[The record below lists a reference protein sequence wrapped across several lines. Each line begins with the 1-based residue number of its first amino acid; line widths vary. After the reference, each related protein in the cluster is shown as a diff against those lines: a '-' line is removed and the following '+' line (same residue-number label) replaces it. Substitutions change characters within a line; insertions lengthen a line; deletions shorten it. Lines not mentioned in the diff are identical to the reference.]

1 MVLMFDCIFEGIV
14 ELPIK
19 SWDQT
24 VGELVKGEFEKVF
37 VKLHGKF
44 S

>member
-1 MVLMFDCIFEGIV
+1 MVLMLDCIFERIV
-14 ELPIK
+14 ELSVK
-19 SWDQT
+19 SWDQIA
-24 VGELVKGEFEKVF
+24 GELVKGEFEKVF